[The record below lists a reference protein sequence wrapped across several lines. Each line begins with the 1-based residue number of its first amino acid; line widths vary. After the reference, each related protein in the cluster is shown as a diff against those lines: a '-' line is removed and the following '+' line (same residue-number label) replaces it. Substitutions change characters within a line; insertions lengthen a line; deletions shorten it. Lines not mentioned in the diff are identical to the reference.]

1 MQGVRATR
9 QNAARALEYTRL
21 TLRQTQG
28 IAVGAVQAE
37 ARQLLLHQMHLYRR
51 ATAPVCRPTV
61 DTRVSS
67 AETRGAHRLFCS
79 APFLR
84 KARSCYRRDKKTVG
98 LPVGRPQLASLYHRH
113 GRRCFPHT
121 TL

>member
-1 MQGVRATR
+1 MQGARATR

-67 AETRGAHRLFCS
+67 AETGHTGCS
-79 APFLR
+79 AARLSFARLAPAIGETR
-84 KARSCYRRDKKTVG
+84 KLWGCQSVG
-98 LPVGRPQLASLYHRH
+98 FDPSAE
-113 GRRCFPHT
+113 
-121 TL
+121 